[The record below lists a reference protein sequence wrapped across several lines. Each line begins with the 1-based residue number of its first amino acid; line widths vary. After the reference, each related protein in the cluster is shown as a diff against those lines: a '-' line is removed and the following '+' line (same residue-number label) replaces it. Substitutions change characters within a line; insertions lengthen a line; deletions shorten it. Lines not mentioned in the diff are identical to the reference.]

1 MADAGLAAL
10 AAFAEE
16 IGRLGDVIEQTAK
29 AAAPK
34 LAARVAEGFK
44 GGFAP
49 SGTSW
54 APLSPSTLSRGR
66 SAPPLTDTGALSST
80 MRSLPGATQ
89 IVMSATAPYSSFHQF
104 GTKNMPA
111 RPILPEGD
119 ALPQT
124 WRQDLEDACIA
135 ALERK
140 LGK

>member
-16 IGRLGDVIEQTAK
+16 IGRLGEVIGQTAR

-49 SGTSW
+49 SGKAW

-66 SAPPLTDTGALSST
+66 SAPPLTDTGALSTS

-89 IVMSATAPYSSFHQF
+89 IVMSANRPYASFHQL

-119 ALPQT
+119 LPVT

>member
-16 IGRLGDVIEQTAK
+16 LGRLGEVIEQTAK
-29 AAAPK
+29 EAAPK
-34 LAARVAEGFK
+34 LAARVAAGFA

-49 SGTSW
+49 SGRAW

-104 GTKNMPA
+104 GTKHMPA

-119 ALPQT
+119 ELPET
-124 WRQDLEDACIA
+124 WRQDLEDACTA